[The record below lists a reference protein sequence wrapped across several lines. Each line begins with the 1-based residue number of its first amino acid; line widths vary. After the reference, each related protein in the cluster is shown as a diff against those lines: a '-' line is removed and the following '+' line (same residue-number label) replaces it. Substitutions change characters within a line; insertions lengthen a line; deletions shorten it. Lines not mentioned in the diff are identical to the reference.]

1 MQAPATIVKSA
12 FAYVRGVRE
21 ELQKV
26 TWPTRKQ
33 ATRYSLLVV
42 AISTIVAIFFTI
54 LDLIFKLGLEQLLKL
69 S

>member
-1 MQAPATIVKSA
+1 MQAPAAAAAKA

-33 ATRYSLLVV
+33 ATRYSVLVV
-42 AISTIVAIFFTI
+42 VISTIVAIFFTV
-54 LDLIFKLGLEQLLKL
+54 LDLIFNLGLEQLLKL

>member
-1 MQAPATIVKSA
+1 MQAPAVILKSA

-42 AISTIVAIFFTI
+42 AISTTVAIFFTI
-54 LDLIFKLGLEQLLKL
+54 LDLIFNLGLEQLLKI
-69 S
+69 

>member
-1 MQAPATIVKSA
+1 MEAKAVPQKAL
-12 FAYVRGVRE
+12 AYVRGVRE

-33 ATRYSLLVV
+33 ATRYSVLVV
-42 AISTIVAIFFTI
+42 VISTVVAVFFTV
-54 LDLIFKLGLEQLLKL
+54 LDLIFNLGLEQLLKL

>member
-1 MQAPATIVKSA
+1 MQAPAAAVAKA

-33 ATRYSLLVV
+33 ATRYSVLVV
-42 AISTIVAIFFTI
+42 VISTIVAIFFTV
-54 LDLIFKLGLEQLLKL
+54 LDLIFNLGLEQLLKL